1 MTKTRFIIVKISL
14 TALIIAIIYVC
25 TAFLS
30 IPFANGAGYFNFS
43 DCLILFT
50 SIYIGP
56 LEGILSAIIGCAL
69 ADLQAGAAQ
78 FIPFTIV
85 AKGLE
90 AIVAFLIY
98 KPLKNHNIL
107 KYISVVI
114 APLFMVAT
122 YFLAY
127 ILLFDISYT
136 FNSIFDLIQ
145 GLVGSILAITLLKLF
160 SRIPLE
166 NLIHNKKED

>member
-98 KPLKNHNIL
+98 KPLKKTQCFKVHFCNYCSAI
-107 KYISVVI
+107 YGCD
-114 APLFMVAT
+114 
-122 YFLAY
+122 
-127 ILLFDISYT
+127 LLF
-136 FNSIFDLIQ
+136 SICFI
-145 GLVGSILAITLLKLF
+145 I
-160 SRIPLE
+160 
-166 NLIHNKKED
+166 